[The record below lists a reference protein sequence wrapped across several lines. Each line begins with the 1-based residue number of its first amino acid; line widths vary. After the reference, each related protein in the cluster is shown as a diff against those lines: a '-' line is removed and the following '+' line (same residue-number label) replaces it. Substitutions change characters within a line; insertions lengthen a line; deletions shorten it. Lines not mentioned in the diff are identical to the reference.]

1 MQDNDQ
7 SIVFSQLSL
16 CQPKLSNA
24 TVVSVLFSPVFWN
37 ALIANLLF
45 YSDIKMFVL
54 SPLILS

>member
-16 CQPKLSNA
+16 CQPTLSNA
-24 TVVSVLFSPVFWN
+24 TVISALFSPVFWN
-37 ALIANLLF
+37 ALMANLLF